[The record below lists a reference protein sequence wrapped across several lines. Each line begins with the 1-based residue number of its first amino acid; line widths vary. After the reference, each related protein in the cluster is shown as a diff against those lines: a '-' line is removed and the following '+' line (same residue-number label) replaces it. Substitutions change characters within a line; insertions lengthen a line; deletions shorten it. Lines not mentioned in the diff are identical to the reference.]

1 MVLPKWTRSKKIL
14 TIHDIYLFLD
24 QREEISSKSFREKKL
39 KQLKESI
46 SLADHFISVSQK
58 TKEDFCDYFSIPES
72 KVSVTHL
79 GFKKP
84 ELPQTDTR
92 DLNLP
97 EKYILFVG
105 TLSER
110 KNCLRMLEAFSL
122 LR

>member
-1 MVLPKWTRSKKIL
+1 M
-14 TIHDIYLFLD
+14 
-24 QREEISSKSFREKKL
+24 
-39 KQLKESI
+39 
-46 SLADHFISVSQK
+46 SQK

-84 ELPQTDTR
+84 ELPQTDTS

-122 LR
+122 LNDESLHFIFAGGRVPQLSFL